1 MDDSDVTP
9 PSCWGKARNAF
20 RSGAR
25 RLLDVLDE
33 RPNLLAGSAIVLS
46 IFVLSCAATFLYVD
60 RHTRI
65 SLAEQR
71 AASVA
76 ATIASGVGVHINI
89 YDALL
94 RDMVSEAE
102 NPKTPLMS
110 ANGLCVLRFGRTS
123 SSWLLDDANIIDEQ
137 GKVAASIEREIVDKN
152 VQVGDRDYFL
162 ALKQG
167 TDTRLNVSRPFA
179 SRTRDGRMSIAL
191 SRRIEGENH
200 RFEGVAM
207 IAIGVDSLTKI
218 LDSSRS
224 TEVESVALVGSD
236 GTTIASAPAQVQG
249 NAEGESDGLHAAALR
264 SYVGIAGTSLT
275 VAVMPSVAGTL
286 ARWRVEAIVL
296 ASVVSA
302 FVGALLVGS
311 LLLKGAMAERRAA
324 LAQVSALA
332 VTDGLTG
339 LSNRRALDERL
350 EREWERSRRA
360 RSMLSVLFIDIDKFK
375 LFNDAYG
382 HATGDEVLR
391 IVAQRI
397 AAHAR
402 RGQDM
407 AARYGGEEF
416 AVVLPEVD
424 AVGAQE
430 VAEAIRS
437 DIQGQKIEHA
447 GSSTGSVTVSI
458 GCATVVANEWDS
470 AVSVLQ
476 SADAQLL
483 VAKAEGRNRVRSVV
497 LTGEPDVAETLA
509 ASDGGV

>member
-1 MDDSDVTP
+1 
-9 PSCWGKARNAF
+9 
-20 RSGAR
+20 
-25 RLLDVLDE
+25 
-33 RPNLLAGSAIVLS
+33 
-46 IFVLSCAATFLYVD
+46 
-60 RHTRI
+60 
-65 SLAEQR
+65 
-71 AASVA
+71 
-76 ATIASGVGVHINI
+76 
-89 YDALL
+89 
-94 RDMVSEAE
+94 
-102 NPKTPLMS
+102 
-110 ANGLCVLRFGRTS
+110 VLRFGRTS
-123 SSWLLDDANIIDEQ
+123 SSWLLDDANIIDKQ
-137 GKVAASIEREIVDKN
+137 GKVAASLEKGIVDKN

-167 TDTRLNVSRPFA
+167 TGSGLSVSRPFA

-191 SRRIEGENH
+191 ARRIEGENH

-207 IAIGVDSLTKI
+207 IAVGVDSLTEI

-224 TEVESVALVGSD
+224 TEVESAALVGSD
-236 GTTIASAPAQVQG
+236 GTAIASAPAQVQG
-249 NAEGESDGLHAAALR
+249 NVEGERDRPHAGALR
-264 SYVGIAGTSLT
+264 RDVRIAGTPLT
-275 VAVMPSVAGTL
+275 VAVMPSLAGTL

-311 LLLKGAMAERRAA
+311 FLLKGAMVERRAA

-391 IVAQRI
+391 VVAQRI

-424 AVGAQE
+424 AVGAQG
-430 VAEAIRS
+430 VAE
-437 DIQGQKIEHA
+437 
-447 GSSTGSVTVSI
+447 
-458 GCATVVANEWDS
+458 
-470 AVSVLQ
+470 
-476 SADAQLL
+476 
-483 VAKAEGRNRVRSVV
+483 
-497 LTGEPDVAETLA
+497 
-509 ASDGGV
+509 